1 MLKHFET
8 LSEQELINRIRQGEA
23 ELFEIIIRRL
33 NPFLYKIG
41 RSYGYEH
48 QDVED
53 LMQESFIAAYLH
65 LEKFEARSSF
75 KTWITRIMLN
85 GCYRKSKKH
94 SFQLEKPVQNLENA
108 LNIPAFQSESSN
120 DINNSLMKKEVRE
133 VIETALMKLPVDY
146 RLVFSLRELNDMNT
160 AETAA
165 LLNITESN
173 VKVRLNRAKV
183 MLRDKIEKMYSREEI
198 FEFNLMYCDQ
208 IVNNVMKKINSFA
221 FYGNHGTNNEAG

>member
-1 MLKHFET
+1 MIKHFEA
-8 LSEQELINRIRQGEA
+8 LSEKELINRIKQGET

-48 QDVED
+48 HDVED
-53 LMQESFIAAYLH
+53 LMQESFIAAYIN
-65 LEKFEARSSF
+65 LEKFEARSTF

-85 GCYRKSKKH
+85 GCYRKSQKH
-94 SFQLEKPVQNLENA
+94 SSQLEKTVENLENMVQT
-108 LNIPAFQSESSN
+108 PVFQSESSN
-120 DINNSLMKKEVRE
+120 DLNNKLMKKEVRE
-133 VIETALMKLPVDY
+133 VVETALLKLPVDY
-146 RLVFSLRELNDMNT
+146 RLVFSLREMNDMNT

-183 MLRDKIEKMYSREEI
+183 MLRNKIEKMYSREDI
-198 FEFNLMYCDQ
+198 FEFNLVYCDK
-208 IVNNVMKKINSFA
+208 IVNNVMGKINSLPELKQFSD
-221 FYGNHGTNNEAG
+221 